1 LNPMKHLH
9 ILFSVVLISI
19 SFASCMT
26 GNYVSKTSGTQT
38 VTQAP
43 MKLRLCHKARWTYYG
58 YSTSA
63 VFMYYED
70 AKFQKKGDTLYFR
83 SRIEHGD
90 TTKQEKI
97 YEAKFVKQGD
107 SLISLDNFPSY
118 VRLGKGK

>member
-1 LNPMKHLH
+1 MKYV
-9 ILFSVVLISI
+9 ILLLFVGLISI
-19 SFASCMT
+19 SFTSCVT
-26 GNYVSKTSGTQT
+26 GHYVSKKTSGTQT

-70 AKFQKKGDTLYFR
+70 AKFRKKGDTLYFR

-97 YEAKFVKQGD
+97 YEAKFVKRGD

-118 VRLGKGK
+118 VRRGKLK